1 MRARGRAR
9 ESSPGRQV
17 EPPDGEPPSGT
28 SELDKRNLRLLYLG
42 RATRSFVTSFLT
54 VAFPLYLAQAHYSS
68 AELGF
73 VLSAGGVL
81 SALAV
86 LGAGTLGDRLGRKPI
101 LVTLSALSVAGSLAL
116 AGSTGFALVVIGNGL
131 GGVGRGGGAG
141 SGGSWGPVFPV
152 EQPLVVESTD
162 DLHRTSVLGKLSF
175 VGVLAG
181 AAGSLVTFLP
191 SILHG
196 DGWAWLSAYRLLF
209 LVGAALS
216 VLMVAFSVPIKE
228 RFRPRE
234 NPPTTPVESTPGGL
248 STRQLVGRLAFTNAL
263 NGLGFGFL
271 GPLLTYWFYRRF
283 GVGPAELGVYY
294 AIVNLVTAVPYLTS
308 AALGRR
314 LGAVKT
320 VTVTRSVSIVA
331 LAAMAFAPT
340 FVLAG
345 LLYAIRMAANSLG
358 LPARQS
364 YTMGMADARRRGTV
378 SALSALPSQVTS
390 LISPSIGGVLMESLL
405 DTPIWGATLFM
416 SLNVVAYWKAF
427 SKAPPPE
434 ERRARLSPGTT
445 GSDTRGSPSES
456 AEIRPT
462 GLSSPPGSDRR

>member
-1 MRARGRAR
+1 MSGRSASEEGSPARAATEANAGSPAESERARG
-9 ESSPGRQV
+9 
-17 EPPDGEPPSGT
+17 GT
-28 SELDKRNLRLLYLG
+28 VQDHRNLRLLYLG

-68 AELGF
+68 AKLGLA
-73 VLSAGGVL
+73 LSVGGVL

-86 LGAGTLGDRLGRKPI
+86 LAAGTLGDRLGRKPI

-141 SGGSWGPVFPV
+141 SGGAWGPVFPV

-191 SILHG
+191 SVLHG

-209 LVGAALS
+209 LVGAGLS
-216 VLMVAFSVPIKE
+216 VLMVVFTLPIKE
-228 RFRPRE
+228 RFRPKDL
-234 NPPTTPVESTPGGL
+234 PPPAPTDTAPGGL

-294 AIVNLVTAVPYLTS
+294 AVVNLATAVPYLTS

-320 VTVTRSVSIVA
+320 VTVTRTFSIVA

-340 FVLAG
+340 FLVAG
-345 LLYAIRMAANSLG
+345 LLYALRMAANSLG

-364 YTMGMADARRRGTV
+364 YTMGMADVRRRGTV

-390 LISPSIGGVLMESLL
+390 LISPSVGGLLMESFL

-416 SLNVVAYWKAF
+416 TLNVFAYWKAF

-434 ERRARLSPGTT
+434 ERRKGSAVAEPQLPLSTT
-445 GSDTRGSPSES
+445 T
-456 AEIRPT
+456 
-462 GLSSPPGSDRR
+462 SPPPLGRA